1 MTTTKRKQTYLP
13 THQLMVSLSFIIII
27 LQEKKIKALQ
37 RKQVNVYKRQY
48 VSLKWKRIA
57 FTS

>member
-1 MTTTKRKQTYLP
+1 
-13 THQLMVSLSFIIII
+13 MVSLSFIIII

-37 RKQVNVYKRQY
+37 RKQANAYKRQD
-48 VSLKWKRIA
+48 VPLKWKRIA